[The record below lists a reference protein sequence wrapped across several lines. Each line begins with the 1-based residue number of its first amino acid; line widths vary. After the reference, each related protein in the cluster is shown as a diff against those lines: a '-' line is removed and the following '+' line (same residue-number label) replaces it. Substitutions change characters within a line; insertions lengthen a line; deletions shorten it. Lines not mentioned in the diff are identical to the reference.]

1 MPGPGPEAAPPRAV
15 GSSRVWV
22 VDDSPMQ
29 LERARQLLTKRYAVE
44 SFRDAEEMLER
55 LADGPPPDA
64 LLLDWELPGVSGLD
78 ACRYVRDLYDDVTL
92 PILMVSSRGAHADFT
107 EGLQAGASDYVAKP
121 YDDAELLARVASLLR
136 IREQGQRLRER
147 EAYLA
152 TTLSS
157 IGDAVITTDRAGLIT
172 FLNPVAARVT
182 GWSDADARQRPVTEV
197 VRLID
202 ASSRTPMENPVS
214 RALALGTSQGPAT
227 PTLLIRK
234 DGSEVPID
242 DSAAPIRA
250 GASELVG
257 AVLVFR
263 DVTEQNQA
271 RLHRERLAA
280 QVRASEAELRVL
292 LDAIPVLVS
301 FVTVDERYG
310 RVNKS
315 YEDWFGISQDD
326 LRGRKLRD
334 VIGEAAY
341 AVLGPYV
348 KRGLS
353 GESFSFEQH
362 DVPYRLGGTRD
373 VKMTFIAQQE
383 PGKPVQG
390 YVALLQDITLQ
401 RALEKERE
409 RYIQQQQRQAEVEQ
423 QLIGIVSHDLR
434 NPLSAIL
441 LGAARLNQRDD
452 LDASARRVTA
462 RIESS
467 AARTVRMVNDLLDFT
482 QARLGGGI
490 RIARAPTDLHALSRV
505 VADEVEA
512 AHPSVRLEVRAS
524 GNGQGLWDADRLS
537 QVIQNLVTNAVK
549 YGEPGRPVQVSTEGD
564 GGQVTLRVHNEGTP
578 IPHEQL
584 PTLFQP
590 LQRGS
595 DAADRT
601 GRSVGLGLF
610 IVRSIV
616 EAHQGH
622 IEVESAPGQGTTFVV
637 SLPRQPVERLES
649 H

>member
-1 MPGPGPEAAPPRAV
+1 MHGPGPEAAPPHAV

-22 VDDSPMQ
+22 VDDSPTQ

-107 EGLQAGASDYVAKP
+107 EGLHAGASDYVAKP

-136 IREQGQRLRER
+136 IRDQGQRLRER
-147 EAYLA
+147 EAYLF

-172 FLNPVAARVT
+172 FLNPMAARVT

-202 ASSRTPMENPVS
+202 ASSRTPVENPVS
-214 RALALGTSQGPAT
+214 RALALGTGQGLAN
-227 PTLLIRK
+227 PTLLIRR

-250 GASELVG
+250 GASELIG

-263 DVTEQNQA
+263 DVTEQTQA
-271 RLHRERLAA
+271 RLHRESLAA

-301 FVTVDERYG
+301 FVTADERYG
-310 RVNKS
+310 RVNKA
-315 YEDWFGISQDD
+315 YEDWFGISQEG
-326 LRGRKLRD
+326 LRGRKIRD

-362 DVPYRLGGTRD
+362 DVPYRLGGIRD
-373 VKMTFIAQQE
+373 VKVTFIAQQE
-383 PGKPVQG
+383 PGGPVQG

-409 RYIQQQQRQAEVEQ
+409 RYLQQQQRQAEIEQ

-452 LDASARRVTA
+452 LDASARRVAA

-564 GGQVTLRVHNEGTP
+564 GGQATLRVHNEGTP

-637 SLPRQPVERLES
+637 SLPRQPVERSEP